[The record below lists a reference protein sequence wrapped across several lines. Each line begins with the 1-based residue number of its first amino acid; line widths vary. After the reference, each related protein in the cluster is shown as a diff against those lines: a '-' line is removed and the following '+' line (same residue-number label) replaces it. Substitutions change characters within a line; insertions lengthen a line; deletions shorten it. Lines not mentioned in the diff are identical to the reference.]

1 MVGSQLLEPTE
12 TFPVLVTARIV
23 IITFVVGKPSKLA
36 FATPTGKGD
45 IGIHITKGLPTI
57 PLSFSHRRTDQDICL
72 VCVRLYNLIFVDS
85 CAQLQPTF
93 NNKYMIQPKHFEV
106 AMVFDLHIS
115 IISSPYSDE
124 PLTGI

>member
-36 FATPTGKGD
+36 FATTTGKGG

-57 PLSFSHRRTDQDICL
+57 PLSFNHRRTDQDMFSMFSI
-72 VCVRLYNLIFVDS
+72 NLIFVDS

-93 NNKYMIQPKHFEV
+93 NNKYMIQQNMLKSQWYLIFTY
-106 AMVFDLHIS
+106 LHHIRMN
-115 IISSPYSDE
+115 PCR
-124 PLTGI
+124 GK